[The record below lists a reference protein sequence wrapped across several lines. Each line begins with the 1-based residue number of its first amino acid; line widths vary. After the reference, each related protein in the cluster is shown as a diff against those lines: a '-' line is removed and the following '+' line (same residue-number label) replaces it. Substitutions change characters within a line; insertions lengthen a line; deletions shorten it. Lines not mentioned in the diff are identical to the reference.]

1 MIATLLS
8 PLVLKLG
15 GFFLAALGA
24 LGALFAVRQSGVHA
38 AQNAAAK
45 VSLKHAEAANA
56 ALSDVA
62 RMPDAAVDQQ
72 LRSEF
77 SRPN

>member
-24 LGALFAVRQSGVHA
+24 LGALFVVRQSGVKA
-38 AQNAAAK
+38 QQNAD
-45 VSLKHAEAANA
+45 LKSTLKNVEAAHET
-56 ALSDVA
+56 STSVA
-62 RMPDAAVDQQ
+62 RMSDAAVDQQ
-72 LRSEF
+72 LRSQF
-77 SRPN
+77 SRD